1 MPGLPR
7 VLRASS
13 AHSGRRALPA
23 GRYAM
28 AGPAGRT
35 TRLLVAVIMLGF
47 LNIKREGAMS
57 ELSVQRFEAEFAP
70 RIAWTIV
77 SLYGQ
82 RIKAG
87 ILPQDHAGNP
97 TRIRLYGDAIAPL
110 RRFSHDLNA
119 YLSWDSGE
127 IAALLEPEGEP
138 KFARYLAALG
148 EKIAAWQE
156 PREIDFSSRSQ
167 AQNTVVIGGLDFE
180 S

>member
-1 MPGLPR
+1 MPAR
-7 VLRASS
+7 RASL
-13 AHSGRRALPA
+13 AHKRAWALRPPPGRF
-23 GRYAM
+23 AM
-28 AGPAGRT
+28 AAQTGCA
-35 TRLLVAVIMLGF
+35 TRLLVAVIMLGYSQYSAG
-47 LNIKREGAMS
+47 GAMS

-87 ILPQDHAGNP
+87 VLPQDSAGNP
-97 TRIRLYGDAIAPL
+97 TRIRLYGHAIAPL

-148 EKIAAWQE
+148 EKIAAWQA